1 MSTIKNIV
9 FDYGGVL
16 VDWNPHHLYD
26 RYFGSREQ
34 ADWFLDNIC
43 TLQWNT
49 QMDGGKPF
57 AEGIAE
63 LAAVHPAWR
72 KEIQLYFDRWIDMMG
87 EEIPH
92 MRELIQDLKRRGYHI
107 FGLTNWSAETF
118 CQVRHRY
125 GVFDLMEGMIVSGEE
140 HLLKPDEAIF
150 RRLLEKYALTA
161 GECLFIDDN
170 AANVA
175 GAVKTGMNAVRFS
188 GYDALKADLDR
199 ILG

>member
-63 LAAVHPAWR
+63 LR
-72 KEIQLYFDRWIDMMG
+72 RS
-87 EEIPH
+87 IPH
-92 MRELIQDLKRRGYHI
+92 
-107 FGLTNWSAETF
+107 
-118 CQVRHRY
+118 
-125 GVFDLMEGMIVSGEE
+125 
-140 HLLKPDEAIF
+140 
-150 RRLLEKYALTA
+150 
-161 GECLFIDDN
+161 
-170 AANVA
+170 
-175 GAVKTGMNAVRFS
+175 GARKFS
-188 GYDALKADLDR
+188 CISTDG
-199 ILG
+199 